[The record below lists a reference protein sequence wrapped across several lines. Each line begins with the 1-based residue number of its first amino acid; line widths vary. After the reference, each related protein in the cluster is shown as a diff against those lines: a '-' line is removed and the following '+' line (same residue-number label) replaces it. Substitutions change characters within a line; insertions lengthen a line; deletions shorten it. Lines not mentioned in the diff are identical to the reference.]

1 MEGKAS
7 EKELQMKITQ
17 TWNRLPE
24 HEQRHLAKMEEKQRI
39 LDLREIKVNIW
50 KKWRR
55 EDEQTR
61 NEVKKTHRENKEAWL
76 NKLEHTLEQMQREV
90 EEKRK
95 AKLLYEE
102 KRKKLL
108 DENKKK
114 QELILRNN
122 QEKRERKERKKQL
135 EEKWAMARWLTQYI
149 DENTERWN

>member
-1 MEGKAS
+1 MSILKENEKTWKTEEIERLTERKRKEALNRKKQVMEGKAS
-7 EKELQMKITQ
+7 ERELQMKITQ

-24 HEQRHLAKMEEKQRI
+24 HEQRHLVKMEEKQRI

-114 QELILRNN
+114 QENKCVYN
-122 QEKRERKERKKQL
+122 
-135 EEKWAMARWLTQYI
+135 
-149 DENTERWN
+149 